1 MTPVRME
8 YLHTLYVSKFPCV
21 ARSERKRERE
31 RERERKIGEERTR
44 ETASGGAELWQGLHC
59 VCSVGIIT
67 KYRFEV
73 FRVFVLRRAKSPV
86 ETINLAL

>member
-1 MTPVRME
+1 MIRSVWNIYTRYTFLLACPELRVRE
-8 YLHTLYVSKFPCV
+8 G
-21 ARSERKRERE
+21 ERE
-31 RERERKIGEERTR
+31 REEREN
-44 ETASGGAELWQGLHC
+44 GGLELWQSLHC